1 MFCVWR
7 KMGKRPQMQ
16 QSVQLHIVQEMLEFC
31 AMEVTE
37 SDDSEED
44 LMVLSA
50 ETQSDQ
56 AVYSTIKLNCEL
68 ANF

>member
-1 MFCVWR
+1 
-7 KMGKRPQMQ
+7 
-16 QSVQLHIVQEMLEFC
+16 MLEFC